1 MSSTQKHSLTGF
13 ARAIF
18 VLIPLLLGCS
28 FFDSFSPAPSAPT
41 PLPKP
46 TPMAQVVSQPAPPLK
61 AALPTHPAQ
70 RGPLPDRLQIPNIRV
85 DTPVVALGWSTTQ
98 NDNGRI
104 FSEWEVADNAA
115 GWHKNSALLGEQGN
129 LVMSGHNNI
138 KGAVF
143 RNLDQLKRGDKAII
157 WSGKQH
163 FDYQVSDVMIVPE
176 KYASIQ
182 QRLANAKWIGPFD
195 DQRLTL
201 VSCWPRDDNT
211 HRIIVIAYPV
221 KKQ

>member
-1 MSSTQKHSLTGF
+1 MSRQQKYMLIGF
-13 ARAIF
+13 ARSIF

-28 FFDSFSPAPSAPT
+28 VFDSFSQAPSEPT
-41 PLPKP
+41 PLPKLAQVDPMANQP
-46 TPMAQVVSQPAPPLK
+46 TPLKVAPV
-61 AALPTHPAQ
+61 AHPPSP
-70 RGPLPDRLQIPNIRV
+70 GLMPDRLQIPTIRV
-85 DTPVVALGWSTTQ
+85 DTPVVELGWSTSP

-138 KGAVF
+138 KGAIF
-143 RNLDQLKRGDKAII
+143 RNLDQLKRGDKAIL
-157 WSGKQH
+157 WSGKAH
-163 FDYQVSDVMIVPE
+163 FDYRIADVMIVPE
-176 KYASIQ
+176 KYAAAQ
-182 QRLANAKWIGPFD
+182 QRMANAKWIGPFK

-211 HRIIVIAYPV
+211 HRIIVVAYPE
-221 KKQ
+221 KQQ